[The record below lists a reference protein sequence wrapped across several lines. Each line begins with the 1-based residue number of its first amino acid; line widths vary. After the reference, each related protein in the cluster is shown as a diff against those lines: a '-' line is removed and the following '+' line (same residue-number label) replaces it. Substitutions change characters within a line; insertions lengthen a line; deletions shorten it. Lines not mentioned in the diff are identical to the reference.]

1 MTTAVERLRQ
11 RQGQLQLFMVLGFY
25 GAPTIVIEAVDREV
39 AVNMYA
45 FLVGSHP
52 DTPCFSPCGTH
63 AYCCPI
69 TEEWA
74 LEEIEQG
81 TRFVFDNE
89 YTYEQVAMGEDM
101 WYGDN

>member
-11 RQGQLQLFMVLGFY
+11 RQGQLQFFK
-25 GAPTIVIEAVDREV
+25 AHIHREPEIVIEAIDREV
-39 AVNMYA
+39 ASNVYA

-52 DTPCFSPCGTH
+52 DTINCPCCGPIG
-63 AYCCPI
+63 YCYTI

-74 LEEIEQG
+74 LDEIDQG

-89 YTYEQVAMGEDM
+89 YTYAQVTVGEDL
-101 WYGDN
+101 WYGR